1 MPAAEVRREI
11 GKLFRLAA
19 PLAAA
24 QAGTQLM
31 GLVDIAVLGRVG
43 ARELGGAGLG
53 NAVFFAV
60 SVFGMGVVFGVDP
73 LISQAVG
80 SGDRVRARRLLWQGC
95 WLALEVTAVLTAIL
109 FILAALLPTFG
120 VQPELV
126 VPARTF
132 LLLRTLSLAP
142 FLLFFVIRAYLQ
154 ALGLTTPLIV
164 AMVGANLVNFALDVY
179 LIFGGSILPRWC
191 GPFRE
196 MPALGVAGAAL
207 STVGATIIEVLIV
220 IAAVRRIP
228 GAVDHR
234 RNRAEMMQAFRIG
247 LPLGLQIGAEV
258 GVFALVGVLAA
269 RLGTLHLAAHQLVI
283 GLASFTY
290 TASLGVASAG
300 SVRVG
305 IGIGARDPRAT
316 RLSGHVA
323 FLGGASVMFVSALAF
338 AFAPRP
344 LARLITDQPDV
355 LAAAIPLFLVAAVFQ
370 LSDGT
375 QAVGAGVLRG
385 AGDTKFSFLANL
397 FGHWVIG
404 LPIALFLGFHMGL
417 GIVGLWWGLCAG
429 LTVVALMLFVRFER
443 LSRGEIAPLESRA
456 TR

>member
-1 MPAAEVRREI
+1 MPAGDVRREI

-80 SGDRVRARRLLWQGC
+80 ADDQTRARRLLWQGC

-126 VPARTF
+126 EPARTF
-132 LLLRTLSLAP
+132 LALRTLSLAP

-154 ALGLTTPLIV
+154 ALGKTAPLIA
-164 AMVGANLVNFALDVY
+164 AMVAANIVNFALDVY

-191 GPFRE
+191 GVLRD
-196 MPALGVAGAAL
+196 MPPMGVAGAAL
-207 STVGATIIEVLIV
+207 ATVGATIIEVLIV
-220 IAAVRRIP
+220 VAAVRKIP
-228 GAVDHR
+228 VVVDHR

-247 LPLGLQIGAEV
+247 LPMGLQIGAEV

-305 IGIGARDPRAT
+305 IAIGARDARAT

-323 FLGGASVMFVSALAF
+323 FLGGAGVMLVSALAF
-338 AFAPRP
+338 AFAPGP
-344 LARLITDQPDV
+344 LARLITNQPDV

-404 LPIALFLGFHMGL
+404 LPIALYLGFTMGL

-429 LTVVALMLFVRFER
+429 LTVVALMLFVRFEK
-443 LSRGEIAPLESRA
+443 LSRGEIAPI
-456 TR
+456 

>member
-1 MPAAEVRREI
+1 MPAGEIRREI

-31 GLVDIAVLGRVG
+31 GLVDIAMLGRVG
-43 ARELGGAGLG
+43 ARELAGAGLG

-73 LISQAVG
+73 LISQALG
-80 SGDRVRARRLLWQGC
+80 SGDHTRARRMLWQGC
-95 WLALEVTAVLTAIL
+95 WLALEVTAALTAIL
-109 FILAALLPTFG
+109 FILAELLPTFG
-120 VQPELV
+120 VKPELV
-126 VPARTF
+126 EPARTF
-132 LLLRTLSLAP
+132 LVLRTLSLAP

-154 ALGLTTPLIV
+154 ALGKTAPLIT
-164 AMVGANLVNFALDVY
+164 AMVVANVVNFALDAY
-179 LIFGGSILPRWC
+179 LIFGGGFLPRWC
-191 GPFRE
+191 GPLRL
-196 MPALGVAGAAL
+196 MPATGVAGAA
-207 STVGATIIEVLIV
+207 VATIAATIVEVLIV
-220 IAAVRRIP
+220 VAAVRRIP
-228 GAVDHR
+228 VAVDHR
-234 RNRAEMMQAFRIG
+234 RNRGEMMQAFRIG
-247 LPLGLQIGAEV
+247 LPMGLQIGAEV

-283 GLASFTY
+283 SLASFTY

-305 IGIGARDPRAT
+305 IAIGARDARAT
-316 RLSGHVA
+316 RLAGHVA
-323 FLGGASVMFVSALAF
+323 FLGGAGVMFVSALAF

-344 LARLITDQPDV
+344 LARLITDQADV

-385 AGDTKFSFLANL
+385 AGDTRFSFLANL

-404 LPIALFLGFHMGL
+404 LPIALYLGFTMGL

-443 LSRGEIAPLESRA
+443 LSRGEIKPI
-456 TR
+456 